1 MRTSQTI
8 IPVRNMAALL
18 VLILCVVAATVRAQE
33 QTVTGQVEIT
43 KRAVANKSGQGHNSD
58 DESNV
63 VVWLTP
69 LDRPVPAAA
78 SSANSK
84 NLPQMVQRNKMFEP
98 HLLVL
103 QAGTLVQFPNMDPFF
118 HNVFSLFNGKRFDL
132 GLYEAGTSKTVRFD
146 RVGVSFL
153 FCNIHEGMNA
163 VVVAVPTPY
172 YGISD
177 RSGHV
182 SIANVPDGR
191 YQMQAWFERSSPDD
205 LKNIDRVVTVSS
217 SSHSLE
223 TVHIVDDP
231 NFTLAHK
238 NKYGEDY
245 VPPPTGGYSE
255 P

>member
-1 MRTSQTI
+1 
-8 IPVRNMAALL
+8 
-18 VLILCVVAATVRAQE
+18 
-33 QTVTGQVEIT
+33 
-43 KRAVANKSGQGHNSD
+43 
-58 DESNV
+58 
-63 VVWLTP
+63 
-69 LDRPVPAAA
+69 
-78 SSANSK
+78 
-84 NLPQMVQRNKMFEP
+84 MFEP
-98 HLLVL
+98 HLLVI
-103 QAGTLVQFPNMDPFF
+103 QAGTSVQFPNMDPFF

-172 YGISD
+172 FGISD
-177 RSGHV
+177 HAGHIN
-182 SIANVPDGR
+182 IANVPDGR

-205 LKNIDRVVTVSS
+205 LKNLDRVVTISS
-217 SSHSLE
+217 SSRSLE
-223 TVHIVDDP
+223 TIHIVDNP

-245 VPPPTGGYSE
+245 VPPPSGGYSE